1 MVNWLL
7 GWLPTQLFYKFTNQ
21 LIHEG
26 KMELYNKPI
35 HELQSLLTKGEIS
48 AVELCKSVFQRIDQ
62 VEPQIEA
69 FITQN
74 RAQALM
80 QAQEADKRLA
90 TGEAGPLCGI
100 PLAIKDVLCT
110 EGLRTTAGSK
120 ILETYIPPYDA
131 TVIRKLK
138 EQGCV
143 LVGKVSMDE
152 FAMGS
157 TNENCAYSVPK
168 NPWNTEHICGGSS
181 GGSAAAVAA
190 GECIASLGSDTGGSV
205 RQPASHCG
213 VVGLKP
219 TYGRVSR
226 FGLLAF
232 ASSLDQIGPLTKDVT
247 DCALMLNSIGGYDP
261 KDSTSVRQAMPD
273 FTESLTTGLRG
284 VKIGIPGEYFTEGL
298 DPEVKWAIEQS
309 IEQLRSAGA
318 ETVAVSLP
326 HTEYGIAAYY
336 IVAPAEASSNL
347 ARYDGVK
354 YGYRNK
360 DAETLMEMY
369 KTSRSQGFGNE
380 VKRRIIIGTYALS
393 SGYYDAYYKKAS
405 QVRTLIIED
414 YKKAFEQ
421 CDVLVSPVTPH
432 PAWRLGEKSNDP
444 LSMYLSDALTV
455 CTNLAGLPGISVP
468 CGYSSAGLPIGF
480 QIQGPHFQEER
491 LLRVGYNLE
500 QLLNIH
506 TKRPP
511 L

>member
-1 MVNWLL
+1 
-7 GWLPTQLFYKFTNQ
+7 
-21 LIHEG
+21 
-26 KMELYNKPI
+26 MELYNKPI
-35 HELQSLLTKGEIS
+35 HELHSLLSKREIS
-48 AVELCKSVFQRIDQ
+48 AVELTQSVFQRIDQ
-62 VEPQIEA
+62 VEPQIES

-74 RAQALM
+74 REQALI
-80 QAQEADKRLA
+80 QADQADKMLA
-90 TGEAGPLCGI
+90 TGKAGPLCGI

-110 EGLRTTAGSK
+110 EGVRTTAGSK
-120 ILETYIPPYDA
+120 ILETFVPPYDA
-131 TVIRKLK
+131 TVISKIK
-138 EQGCV
+138 QQGAV

-168 NPWNTEHICGGSS
+168 NPWDTSRICGGSS
-181 GGSAAAVAA
+181 GGSAASVAA
-190 GECIASLGSDTGGSV
+190 GECVASLGSDTGGSV

-232 ASSLDQIGPLTKDVT
+232 ASSLDQVGPLTKDVT

-261 KDSTSVRQAMPD
+261 KDSTSVRQEMPD
-273 FTESLTTGLRG
+273 FTQALTPGLKG
-284 VKIGIPGEYFTEGL
+284 VKIGIPEEYFTEGL
-298 DPEVKWAIEQS
+298 DPEVKLAVEHS
-309 IEQLRSAGA
+309 IEQLCRAGA

-354 YGYRNK
+354 YGYR
-360 DAETLMEMY
+360 AEKAESLLEMY
-369 KTSRSQGFGNE
+369 KTTRSQGFGSE

-432 PAWRLGEKSNDP
+432 PAWRLGEKSDDP
-444 LSMYLSDALTV
+444 LSMYLTDALTV

-468 CGYSSAGLPIGF
+468 CGFSSAGLPIGF
-480 QIQGPHFQEER
+480 QVQGPHFQEER
-491 LLRVGYNLE
+491 LLRIAYNLE
-500 QLLNIH
+500 QRLNIQP
-506 TKRPP
+506 KYPP
-511 L
+511 LQ